1 MTIDA
6 VGSASSESFQEAN
19 IAPPTENSDILGI
32 IFPRLPITDLLST
45 SKVSKKWHK
54 VAQKEL
60 FSEARSLDAL
70 KTYSTDTAEKQLK
83 TRRMVTQCLKGL
95 RGQPEARIQAF
106 RTEAARIL
114 VVQLPESV
122 PADDPRDKSSVKYQ
136 RQLYPLNS
144 IFIMLEV
151 VFDENY
157 KPENNPN
164 SGYQFEHRPPYIS
177 VFNGLAD
184 LGLVEEAVKAVQKSS
199 ETLQALDIVIPNL
212 FELGSQ
218 VIRMAENLAYQSRKE
233 ALQLIDKLKLV
244 LNDVDYAFKSQE
256 ILRVLI
262 KLGEIREIDLA
273 EEIMKKITDPEVKYS
288 ALIEIAVLQYRPELL
303 DQIKPEIAALQDES
317 LKDELMD
324 RLEKTQTELRT
335 FHQAFEK
342 ARKII
347 SSQER
352 FQILADLAD
361 HEAHQG
367 RVGSA
372 LKCLEMIS
380 GEGLDGYRA
389 RVACTLE
396 QLQIEDKYQ
405 RYRVL
410 VAFDLM
416 AKVSDSN
423 SKAIYEQKMVN
434 FWGEKGAADSR
445 SCPDFDAPPS
455 REPFLEFSVPRST
468 FDSHSDEGEVFR
480 TMQSSVI
487 EFFGLDDSDSDQEG
501 SSY

>member
-1 MTIDA
+1 MA
-6 VGSASSESFQEAN
+6 
-19 IAPPTENSDILGI
+19 
-32 IFPRLPITDLLST
+32 
-45 SKVSKKWHK
+45 
-54 VAQKEL
+54 
-60 FSEARSLDAL
+60 
-70 KTYSTDTAEKQLK
+70 
-83 TRRMVTQCLKGL
+83 
-95 RGQPEARIQAF
+95 
-106 RTEAARIL
+106 
-114 VVQLPESV
+114 QLPESV
-122 PADDPRDKSSVKYQ
+122 PADDPRDESFEIHQ

-144 IFIMLEV
+144 IFIMLEI

-157 KPENNPN
+157 KPEYAQN
-164 SGYQFEHRPPYIS
+164 SGYQCGYKPPYVS

-199 ETLQALDIVIPNL
+199 QTLEELNL
-212 FELGSQ
+212 SILHSFEVGTEI
-218 VIRMAENLAYQSRKE
+218 IRMAENLACQSRKE

-244 LNDVDYAFKSQE
+244 LNDAYYEFKSSE
-256 ILRVLI
+256 ILKVLI
-262 KLGEIREIDLA
+262 KLGEIQIIDLA
-273 EEIMKKITDPEVKYS
+273 EEIMKKITDPEVKYP
-288 ALIEIAVLQYRPELL
+288 ALIEIAELQYRPELL
-303 DQIKPEIAALQDES
+303 DRIKPEIAALQNEYLRDN
-317 LKDELMD
+317 LMN

-335 FHQAFEK
+335 FNQAFEK

-352 FQILADLAD
+352 FQALADLAD

-396 QLQIEDKYQ
+396 QLQIKDKYQ

-410 VAFDLM
+410 VAFDLI
-416 AKVSDSN
+416 AKVSDPD

-455 REPFLEFSVPRST
+455 REPFLEFPVPRST
-468 FDSHSDEGEVFR
+468 FDS
-480 TMQSSVI
+480 
-487 EFFGLDDSDSDQEG
+487 
-501 SSY
+501 Y